1 MSLSKIVAVAGLVGL
16 ASLAHAFADGGES
29 SGGGNGIVCFDHSA
43 IADRVRANGGV
54 VQDDDL
60 EHIISLEMVDLY
72 QAKKPRG
79 LPPKPPG
86 LIPINEDNSIDD
98 GQAIAEYLEKIENR
112 LRYIYPEQAR
122 GLGYLRK
129 FLNDEALRFHP
140 NPLHQMR
147 DADLEIEPNSAQCTF
162 TTMAYNE
169 IITDEVV
176 YIHFDERL
184 FNLKNTHTTHS
195 RMSKAALVLHEY
207 LYVLARLN
215 DPKTVSSKKARDY
228 LGYLITQDTGVNM
241 MRFLQTAES
250 LGFGLNRE
258 GTFEFSSGGLG
269 APYSTIYS
277 SYPSEMVIRFLNQIR
292 ANNGDELSFREI
304 MTRYEINHFSEIQTV
319 TKQAWDLVRGFSHTP
334 EGGDIRD
341 LIVVLEVLL
350 GERPVRGHYAR
361 TLKDDHAEKASSY
374 VRALRT
380 FLRQGEEEAL
390 NAMKSRL
397 TSLRANLSAAKYLD
411 AQAIDSIIQAT
422 SESITSFMRSYR
434 EIPAVEK
441 LYPNGLPYLRSQD
454 IWGFYK
460 EKAGEIISAAN
471 TYAIHVALENSPLPT
486 VK

>member
-1 MSLSKIVAVAGLVGL
+1 
-16 ASLAHAFADGGES
+16 
-29 SGGGNGIVCFDHSA
+29 
-43 IADRVRANGGV
+43 
-54 VQDDDL
+54 
-60 EHIISLEMVDLY
+60 
-72 QAKKPRG
+72 
-79 LPPKPPG
+79 
-86 LIPINEDNSIDD
+86 
-98 GQAIAEYLEKIENR
+98 
-112 LRYIYPEQAR
+112 
-122 GLGYLRK
+122 
-129 FLNDEALRFHP
+129 
-140 NPLHQMR
+140 
-147 DADLEIEPNSAQCTF
+147 
-162 TTMAYNE
+162 
-169 IITDEVV
+169 
-176 YIHFDERL
+176 
-184 FNLKNTHTTHS
+184 
-195 RMSKAALVLHEY
+195 
-207 LYVLARLN
+207 
-215 DPKTVSSKKARDY
+215 
-228 LGYLITQDTGVNM
+228 
-241 MRFLQTAES
+241 
-250 LGFGLNRE
+250 
-258 GTFEFSSGGLG
+258 
-269 APYSTIYS
+269 
-277 SYPSEMVIRFLNQIR
+277 
-292 ANNGDELSFREI
+292 